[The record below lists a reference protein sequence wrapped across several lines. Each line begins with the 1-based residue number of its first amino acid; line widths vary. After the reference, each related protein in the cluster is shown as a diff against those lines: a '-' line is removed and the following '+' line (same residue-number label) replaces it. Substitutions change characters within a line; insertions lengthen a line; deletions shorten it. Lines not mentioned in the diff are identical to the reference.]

1 MYFAIG
7 AMMCLLQA
15 LPGTR
20 LYARME
26 NEGRLISEG
35 SGDNV
40 DGSTNIIP
48 KMDIDLLRQGY
59 RNMLRR
65 IYSPKLY
72 YERIITFLRECEP
85 PRLHIRLDPQNLLA
99 LRTRAL
105 LEGLAVDTA
114 PQTSALS
121 SGDRAGDLWLSL
133 SPGVRS
139 TRLAKASTDKRR
151 ILNLVAIKTEKTKP
165 KRLSKEQ
172 RTYIRRLKQV
182 ARKAGIAY
190 VPPSRAPRP
199 EELSKKEEQA

>member
-99 LRTRAL
+99 LWRSAYQLGIKGTERVHYWKVWLWTL
-105 LEGLAVDTA
+105 LHKPRLFPQAIELAIYGYHFRRVC
-114 PQTSALS
+114 
-121 SGDRAGDLWLSL
+121 DLH
-133 SPGVRS
+133 
-139 TRLAKASTDKRR
+139 A
-151 ILNLVAIKTEKTKP
+151 
-165 KRLSKEQ
+165 
-172 RTYIRRLKQV
+172 
-182 ARKAGIAY
+182 
-190 VPPSRAPRP
+190 
-199 EELSKKEEQA
+199 